1 MKIFAHCAVWAL
13 AFCAVPVSPVILIF
27 GVPLAIGL
35 GTDIVQSGAGPLAAV
50 FIAASITCVGLC
62 NASVRA
68 SVKSLLR
75 SAAPLGPAKSLAAA
89 AASGH
94 AAKSIS

>member
-13 AFCAVPVSPVILIF
+13 AFCAVLVSPVILIF

-35 GTDIVQSGAGPLAAV
+35 GTDIVQAGAGPLAAV
-50 FIAASITCVGLC
+50 FIAAGITLLGLC
-62 NASVRA
+62 KAPVRA
-68 SVKSLLR
+68 SVKSLLCP
-75 SAAPLGPAKSLAAA
+75 AAPLAPARRLAAA
-89 AASGH
+89 AASRH